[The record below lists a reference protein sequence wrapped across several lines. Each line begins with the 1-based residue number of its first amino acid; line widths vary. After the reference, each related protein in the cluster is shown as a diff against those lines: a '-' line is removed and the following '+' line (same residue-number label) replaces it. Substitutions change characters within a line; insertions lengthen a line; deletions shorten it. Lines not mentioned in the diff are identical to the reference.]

1 MPRLSARESHHVHE
15 FIQIIGL
22 QDTLHAKVSSVRGV
36 PARQSHGGSTALALL
51 LVQNSHIQ
59 MKAQVDYSCSN
70 GFIASFCR
78 MSRTAAL
85 ASCRSFCI
93 SQ

>member
-59 MKAQVDYSCSN
+59 MKAQVDIY
-70 GFIASFCR
+70 FMRAR
-78 MSRTAAL
+78 MGSLPRSAA
-85 ASCRSFCI
+85 
-93 SQ
+93 